1 MVQHGGQPD
10 RPMVGIAWMCTSM
23 FLFVC
28 LDATARH
35 LTQTYSV
42 TQILWVR
49 FVIFVVFAAA
59 LIGPGNL
66 VGSFRSAR
74 PVLQVVRALIMLFEI
89 GTFTLAFRYISVA
102 DVHAVAASTP
112 LMVTALAVV
121 FLGERVGVRRWVAV
135 LVGFAA
141 VIVIL
146 RPGIKELHWYH
157 LIPVAGAAFW
167 AVYQVMIR
175 IVSRTDSSRTTL
187 AYTAVIGA
195 VIMTVIGPF
204 DWRTPDLEG
213 WVLLLL
219 SGLLGAGAHYALIL
233 ALGAAPA
240 SHVQPFIYTTFLWAL
255 VVGLILFGEFPD
267 AVTIAAA
274 AVIIAVGLYVMNRE
288 RQLAAAAARGRAEAA

>member
-1 MVQHGGQPD
+1 MAQTGGQPD

-35 LTQTYSV
+35 LTQHYSV
-42 TQILWVR
+42 GQIPWVR
-49 FVIFVVFAAA
+49 FVIFVLFAVA
-59 LIGPGNL
+59 LIGPGNFA
-66 VGSFRSAR
+66 GAFRTSR
-74 PVLQVVRALIMLFEI
+74 PIFQIARALLMLAEI
-89 GTFTLAFRYISVA
+89 GTFTLAFRYLSVA

-121 FLGERVGVRRWVAV
+121 FLGEKVGLRRWIAV
-135 LVGFAA
+135 LIGFAA

-146 RPGIKELHWYH
+146 RPGVKELYWYH
-157 LIPVAGAAFW
+157 LIPVLGAAFW

-195 VIMTVIGPF
+195 AIMTVIGPF
-204 DWRTPDLEG
+204 DWQPPDLEG
-213 WVLLLL
+213 WGMLLL
-219 SGLLGAGAHYALIL
+219 SGVLGAGAHYTLIL

-255 VVGLILFGEFPD
+255 VIGLIAFGEFPD
-267 AVTIAAA
+267 AVTVGAAG
-274 AVIIAVGLYVMNRE
+274 VIIAVGLYVMNRE
-288 RQLAAAAARGRAEAA
+288 RQLAAAAARGQAKVG